1 MSQNTVTYIK
11 SAILAVVNVAIVY
24 GVVAKDKADALGAA
38 GVAVVTAVAGV
49 LVDSRTKRQD

>member
-24 GVVAKDKADALGAA
+24 GVVAKDEADALGAA
-38 GVAVVTAVAGV
+38 GVAVVTAVAGI

>member
-1 MSQNTVTYIK
+1 MSQNTATYIK
-11 SAILAVVNVAIVY
+11 TAILAVLNVAIVY

-49 LVDSRTKRQD
+49 LVDSRTKR